1 MCTLLKTWFLKKKN
15 DKDIFFINHSQ
26 HTLIVLLKNTVCK
39 IKSLKKI
46 LYETN
51 DDEKYN
57 KDPVISYFS
66 GNTFHNLKK
75 VRKFYQ
81 LTHRTR

>member
-1 MCTLLKTWFLKKKN
+1 MKNKTTSVYVAKNMVSEKKTIK
-15 DKDIFFINHSQ
+15 IFFFINHSQ
-26 HTLIVLLKNTVCK
+26 HSLIVLLKNIVYK

-75 VRKFYQ
+75 VRKFY
-81 LTHRTR
+81 